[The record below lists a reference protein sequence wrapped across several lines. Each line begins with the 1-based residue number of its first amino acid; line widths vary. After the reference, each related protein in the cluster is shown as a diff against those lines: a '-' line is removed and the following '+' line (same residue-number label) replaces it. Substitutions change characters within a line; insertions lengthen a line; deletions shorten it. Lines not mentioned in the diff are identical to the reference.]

1 MERDGIGMRE
11 QEGFTL
17 IELLIV
23 ILVIAILASIAVPVF
38 LVQRER
44 GWVSQ
49 SHAAL
54 KNAATSA
61 ESYGAHHD
69 GDYSGLDGADSS
81 MANAEYALLTNE
93 GFKKSSAVDVELV
106 AGAGG
111 STFCVT
117 ATHVDLPAAHDWK
130 VATYNSNGGSPV
142 PDDTDAC

>member
-1 MERDGIGMRE
+1 MRE

-23 ILVIAILASIAVPVF
+23 ILVIAILASIAVPIF

-44 GWVSQ
+44 GWVAQ
-49 SHAAL
+49 SHSAL

-69 GDYSGLDGADSS
+69 GNYVDLDGADSIAS
-81 MANAEYALLTNE
+81 NAGYDLLIDE
-93 GFKKSSAVDVELV
+93 GFKKSSAVDISLV

-111 STFCVT
+111 SSFCVT
-117 ATHVDLPAAHDWK
+117 ATHVDLPAGHDWK
-130 VATYNSNGGSPV
+130 VATYNSSGGSPV